1 MKNLQSWLAAVL
13 LMLFFAS
20 CSSYKNVPYF
30 KDLNQALPSVDTVA
44 NYTSL
49 TVQTDDILGINVTSL
64 NPEASVIFNYNLG
77 RVNGNNFDNSN
88 GNPVLGYL
96 VDKDGNIQLPLIGS
110 FKVAGLTTAQVRE
123 NMTKRLTTYLRE
135 PVVNIRLLN
144 FRISVLGDVLRPDN
158 YNVQKERIT
167 VIEAISMAGDL
178 NITANRTN
186 IVLIR
191 ERDGKREYYPIDLTS
206 KKVFDQPFYY
216 LKNNDIIYVKPER
229 TKFAA
234 VDRSYRTA
242 SLVLSALSIIAIVIT
257 QL

>member
-1 MKNLQSWLAAVL
+1 MKNLLSRITIAVATL
-13 LMLFFAS
+13 VFAS

-30 KDLNQALPSVDTVA
+30 KDLNQALPSIDTVG
-44 NYTSL
+44 NYSSL
-49 TVQTDDILGINVTSL
+49 TIQVDDILGINVTSL
-64 NPEASVIFNYNLG
+64 NPDASVIFNYNLG

-88 GNPVLGYL
+88 GNPVVGYL
-96 VDKDGNIQLPLIGS
+96 VDQNGNIQLPLIGS
-110 FKVAGLTTAQVRE
+110 FKVAGLTSAQVRE
-123 NMTKRLTTYLRE
+123 SLTKRLVTYLKE

-144 FRISVLGDVLRPDN
+144 FKVSVLGDVLRPDS

-186 IVLIR
+186 VILIR